1 MAKAI
6 SLLKAYQTES
16 IPTHGGFIVT
26 SNFDSDTVYSI
37 YEITAFSSLKDI
49 YQTGDVFNFKTDGD
63 RTHIL
68 VEPPIYTGKS
78 VEPSLREDG
87 RSIPY
92 RFYELNIL
100 TGKKQEKIM
109 IPKEP
114 VRLHSYFTVQSA
126 KRNNFSYLF
135 YPTEDVYIAIKKFVA
150 DALYNDSNVEKADAV
165 EAAKIAL
172 DTIKKFTIWDG

>member
-6 SLLKAYQTES
+6 SLLKAYQTET
-16 IPTHGGFIVT
+16 IPTHGGFIIT
-26 SNFDSDTVYSI
+26 SIFDIDSVYSI

-49 YQTGDVFNFKTDGD
+49 YQTGDIFNFKTDGD

-68 VEPPIYTGKS
+68 VEPPMFTGKS
-78 VEPSLREDG
+78 VEPTFREAG

-92 RFYELNIL
+92 RFYEMNIL

-114 VRLHSYFTVQSA
+114 TRLHSYFTVQSA
-126 KRNNFSYLF
+126 KGNNFSYLF
-135 YPTEDVYIAIKKFVA
+135 FPTDDVYLAIKKFIA
-150 DALYNDSNVEKADAV
+150 DSLYNDSNVEKTDAV
-165 EAAKIAL
+165 EASKVAL
-172 DTIKKFTIWDG
+172 ETIKKFTIWNG